1 MSDLS
6 IDWEYEAQRDYIFM
20 LERQKD
26 IEASWQQEEEKP
38 KVKIEIHEIFNRNKS
53 FRRVN
58 KRIQFLR
65 SRIPVE
71 ANTAKVRHLTDVSG
85 QPESS
90 KSSSGTDS

>member
-1 MSDLS
+1 MNDLLV
-6 IDWEYEAQRDYIFM
+6 DWEHESQKDYIFA

-26 IEASWQQEEEKP
+26 IEASWQKEEQKP

-71 ANTAKVRHLTDVSG
+71 ANTAKVRHITNVSG
-85 QPESS
+85 QSESGEP
-90 KSSSGTDS
+90 SSGTDS

>member
-1 MSDLS
+1 MNDLLV
-6 IDWEYEAQRDYIFM
+6 DWEHESQKDYIFM

-26 IEASWQQEEEKP
+26 IETSWQQEEEKP

-53 FRRVN
+53 FRRVS

-71 ANTAKVRHLTDVSG
+71 ANTAKV
-85 QPESS
+85 
-90 KSSSGTDS
+90 